1 MTDADDLL
9 QSANVA
15 AVDAWE
21 TITIR
26 TPLVYNITSVSRNN
40 QLELEALNSSI
51 NSLQLQIERALEAVA
66 SVRLYFLKII
76 LE

>member
-21 TITIR
+21 TITVR

-66 SVRLYFLKII
+66 SVRL
-76 LE
+76 